1 MNYLV
6 HSFIECKKNWFKN
19 ATFIMMKL
27 MRASTKENLDVK
39 SYKNILV
46 IILLK
51 NGQILLI

>member
-1 MNYLV
+1 
-6 HSFIECKKNWFKN
+6 
-19 ATFIMMKL
+19 MMKL
-27 MRASTKENLDVK
+27 MRASTKENLDMK